1 MRPLPELLAVATE
14 ATAIACEMI
23 RSRDPGVFT
32 SKGDRDM
39 ATEVDF
45 AVERAVR
52 ELLAQMT
59 PEIGLLGE
67 EEGTTGGTDN
77 GLLWSLD
84 PIDGTVNFT
93 HGLPL
98 CAVSLGL
105 VTGSRSIVG
114 VVELPFLGG
123 KYTAVHG
130 GGAYLGG
137 RRLHGSHCERMA
149 EALVALGDFAVGL
162 RAPERNQE
170 RLRMAE
176 ILAAS
181 VQRVRM
187 FGTAATDL
195 AWVAEGKLDACVL
208 FSNKPWDTSAGVLI
222 AREAGV
228 EVLDV
233 DGSPHTFHSY
243 GTVAVAKPIAGQ
255 LIDLVSRARRPSD
268 EQPR

>member
-1 MRPLPELLAVATE
+1 VKPLAELLAVATQ
-14 ATAIACEMI
+14 ATSVASEMI
-23 RSRDPGVFT
+23 RSRDPGEFT
-32 SKGDRDM
+32 VKGDRDM

-45 AVERAVR
+45 AVERTVR
-52 ELLAQMT
+52 ELLAQKT

-67 EEGTTGGTDN
+67 EEGASGATDN

-105 VTGSRSIVG
+105 VSSSRSIVG
-114 VVELPFLGG
+114 VIELPFLGG
-123 KYTAVHG
+123 RYTAVDG
-130 GGAYLGG
+130 GGAHLDG
-137 RRLHGSHCERMA
+137 RRLHGSRCGHMA
-149 EALVALGDFAVGL
+149 DALVALGDFAVGV
-162 RAPERNQE
+162 RAPERNRE

-176 ILAAS
+176 ILAAN

-208 FSNKPWDTSAGVLI
+208 FSNSPWDTSAGVLI

-228 EVLDV
+228 NVLDV
-233 DGSPHTFHSY
+233 DGSPHTYHAY
-243 GTVAVAKPIAGQ
+243 GTVAVAKPISGE
-255 LIDLVSRARRPSD
+255 LIDLVGRARQVT
-268 EQPR
+268 EA